1 LKAGKSLPLNLKGG
15 YWMNCFG
22 GCGNNGLLILVIIII
37 LLFADGSYGK
47 NGCSCG
53 NDCGC
58 GNSGCGGCGC
68 GC

>member
-1 LKAGKSLPLNLKGG
+1 
-15 YWMNCFG
+15 MNCFG

-47 NGCSCG
+47 NGGSCG